1 MITGKTKVC
10 AIIGDPVAHSLS
22 PLIQNAAFRAG
33 SLDYVYVAFRVKKEE
48 LREAVGGFKAL
59 NIAGFGVTIPHKVAI
74 IPYLD
79 ALDPLAK
86 AIGSVNT
93 VVNNNGILTGYNTDA
108 PGFLEPL
115 TTRGIELE
123 GKNVVMLGA
132 GGAARA
138 VSFILVNGGANLTVI
153 NRTLPRAEE
162 LVEGIKNSL
171 KKDVLASSMSYENL
185 KRATGQ
191 ADILINTT
199 SVGMFPNVDGTPVP
213 AELLHERHIVYD
225 IIYNPAETRL
235 LREAKEKGA
244 KTLNGA
250 EMLAWQ
256 GALAFEKWTGYKAPV
271 DIMLRELQKALG
283 SHED

>member
-48 LREAVGGFKAL
+48 LKDVVGGFKAL

-162 LVEGIKNSL
+162 LAEGIKNSL

-213 AELLHERHIVYD
+213 AELLHKRHIVYD